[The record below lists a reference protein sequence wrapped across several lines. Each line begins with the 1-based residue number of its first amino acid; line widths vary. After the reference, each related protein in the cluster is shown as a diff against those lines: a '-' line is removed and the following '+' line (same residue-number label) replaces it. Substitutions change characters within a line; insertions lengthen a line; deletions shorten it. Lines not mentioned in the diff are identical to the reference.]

1 MLKTIRIILAI
12 LSLAAVTLLFV
23 DFTGTAQSL
32 WPWMAKIQFVPAL
45 LSVNAV
51 ALAII
56 VGGTL
61 LLGRAYCSVI
71 CPLGIFQDAVNWLRG
86 RIGSKKK
93 RKNRF
98 RYSPA
103 RSKTRLAVLGIF
115 VFLLILGLT
124 NLLAA
129 SIAGLLEPYSAY
141 GRIASQIFA
150 PAVDWIN
157 NLLAGWSESQVDN
170 YTFYRVAIA
179 TSIPV
184 LIVAIITLLIV
195 TAMAWRGGRDYC
207 NTICPVGTI
216 LGYLSKY
223 SLLKPVINTDK
234 CINCGKCGRNC
245 KAKCINTKAHAI
257 DYTRCVACMDCIN
270 TCNEGAIVYTY
281 RRSHGGYQPAD
292 NGGKTQNNA
301 ARAAKKAA
309 EAVTDQSRRG
319 FIIAGAM
326 LTGAAVQ
333 AKVNDG
339 GLTALKDK
347 KSAKRETPIVPA
359 GAVSLSHLS
368 RHCTACQLCIQSCPN
383 HVLKPSVSLDGFMQ
397 PRLDFTDG
405 YCTPECTVCS
415 SVCPVGAFHPIT
427 VEEKSSIKIGSAV
440 VDVKSCIS
448 AADGIKCGSC
458 AKHCPAAAIEM
469 VPVSISN
476 QNLRPVVNEEI
487 CIGCGSCEYHCPAG
501 TIDGM
506 RTERAAIHVEGIL
519 KHREI

>member
-12 LSLAAVTLLFV
+12 LSIVAVTLLFV

-32 WPWMAKIQFVPAL
+32 WPWMAKAQFIPAL
-45 LSVNAV
+45 LSVNVIAIVTIVV
-51 ALAII
+51 A
-56 VGGTL
+56 TL
-61 LLGRAYCSVI
+61 LLGRVYCSVI
-71 CPLGIFQDAVNWLRG
+71 CPLGILQDVANWIRG
-86 RIGSKKK
+86 HVGSKKK

-98 RYSPA
+98 KFAPA
-103 RSKTRLAVLGIF
+103 RTKTRLAVLGIF
-115 VFLLILGLT
+115 VVLLILGLT

-129 SIAGLLEPYSAY
+129 SIAGLVEPYSAY

-150 PAVDWIN
+150 PAYDWVN

-170 YTFYRVAIA
+170 YAFYRVAIA

-184 LIVAIITLLIV
+184 LIVAIITLIV
-195 TAMAWRGGRDYC
+195 VVTMAWRGGRDYC
-207 NTICPVGTI
+207 NTFCPVGTI

-234 CINCGKCGRNC
+234 CINCGKCGRRC

-270 TCNEGAIVYTY
+270 TCSEGAIVYA
-281 RRSHGGYQPAD
+281 RRRNSAG
-292 NGGKTQNNA
+292 
-301 ARAAKKAA
+301 KAA
-309 EAVTDQSRRG
+309 EAVVDQSRRG
-319 FIIAGAM
+319 FIIAGAL

-347 KSAKRETPIVPA
+347 KPAERETPIVPA

-383 HVLKPSVSLDGFMQ
+383 HVLKPSLSINGFMQ

-427 VEEKSSIKIGSAV
+427 VEEKSSIKVGSAV
-440 VDVKSCIS
+440 VDVNSCIS

-458 AKHCPAAAIEM
+458 ARHCPAAAIEM
-469 VPVSISN
+469 LPVSVGSDR
-476 QNLRPVVNEEI
+476 LRPVVNEEA

-519 KHREI
+519 KHRMI